1 MVVFLIGK
9 TVEAVLLWVR
19 AFYLLALFAPCL
31 LVGAFVDKDGGRL
44 RTFWMHLLLRS
55 LEAAGRYMTE
65 YDLYL
70 L

>member
-1 MVVFLIGK
+1 MGK

-70 L
+70 F